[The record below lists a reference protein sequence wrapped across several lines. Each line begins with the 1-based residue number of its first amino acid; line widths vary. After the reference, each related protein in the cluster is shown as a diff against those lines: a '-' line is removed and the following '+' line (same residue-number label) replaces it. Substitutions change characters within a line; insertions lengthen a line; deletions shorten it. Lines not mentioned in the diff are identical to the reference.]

1 MKNLVFRV
9 YNPNRLEWHLGVE
22 SRSRNPSVY
31 CVVLY
36 DSKRVFWTDFQTP
49 CCCSRQEPRPQSILR
64 GFCFW
69 RPYSTRKQSVCMDG
83 LEVNTAHLHTR
94 VQNVTELGLG
104 IGKAI
109 GSSGG
114 KLGQLYKRINPS
126 SALGLFVYLR

>member
-1 MKNLVFRV
+1 MM
-9 YNPNRLEWHLGVE
+9 YNSNRLEWHLGE
-22 SRSRNPSVY
+22 RTG
-31 CVVLY
+31 
-36 DSKRVFWTDFQTP
+36 K
-49 CCCSRQEPRPQSILR
+49 EPRRVLCGLVVQHDESFDQFNRLVVALAKSQDHR
-64 GFCFW
+64 AFCGVFCFW